1 MLANRAGANSVP
13 RQHDVS
19 IARANT
25 PSFLPLSPLPRPSS
39 HAFFSERTN
48 PFRSI
53 SIFTHRLRVC
63 AIAPHDEWPQK
74 VIAALRITIN
84 VYLSIWRLCFC
95 RVLRHRMKSA
105 VGSTLAVIIRIKWEG
120 SNKTLL
126 IYTRFSP
133 SPLSAFS
140 QCYLLFSCSSFVDF
154 PLTRDIIEFYIS
166 TPLSFLMRSFHYPH

>member
-1 MLANRAGANSVP
+1 VLALIRCSDN
-13 RQHDVS
+13 
-19 IARANT
+19 IASLSLAQTHRRSSSFI
-25 PSFLPLSPLPRPSS
+25 PSSSFLPRV
-39 HAFFSERTN
+39 FSERTN

-133 SPLSAFS
+133 SPLSGFS
-140 QCYLLFSCSSFVDF
+140 QCYLLLLVRGFSAH
-154 PLTRDIIEFYIS
+154 PR
-166 TPLSFLMRSFHYPH
+166 